1 MKQIIQILIVFL
13 LFSCTKVGVSQIE
26 INAVDKVLQFYGG
39 QVNRAI
45 GFKTSN
51 GKKTDY
57 FKLKVNKSQLLQND
71 QKYLA
76 EHAGNI
82 AYLFYSNLK
91 KEKSN
96 YDEIR
101 VSIELENGESRNY
114 NFPLSQLK
122 EIESLYPIIEKTN
135 EFINNEDYKSLANQF
150 SDKIGTNENELHKI
164 FDDLHSRF
172 GNTKQIQFQGFSFE
186 KDNAFGNY
194 ISIKEALVLDRN
206 SGAMY
211 LSFDPKTKQ
220 LIGINF
226 P

>member
-1 MKQIIQILIVFL
+1 MKQIIQIIIIFFL
-13 LFSCTKVGVSQIE
+13 LSCNKVGVSQIE
-26 INAVDKVLQFYGG
+26 KNAVNNVLQFYGG
-39 QVNRAI
+39 EINRAI

-57 FKLKVNKSQLLQND
+57 FELKVNKSQLLQND
-71 QKYLA
+71 QKYLT

-82 AYLFYSNLK
+82 AYLFYTNLK
-91 KEKSN
+91 NEKSN

-114 NFPLSQLK
+114 NFPVSQLK
-122 EIESLYPIIEKTN
+122 KIESLYPQIEKTN
-135 EFINNEDYKSLANQF
+135 DFINNEDYKSLANQF
-150 SDKIGTNENELHKI
+150 SDKIGTNQNELSKI

-186 KDNAFGNY
+186 KDNEFGNY

-206 SGAMY
+206 SGTMY
-211 LSFDPKTKQ
+211 LSYDPKTKK
-220 LIGINF
+220 LMGINF